1 MKAEQLTGP
10 DAEHGE
16 GPVWSPSWGGPSRNE
31 LRWVDTFDGVL
42 LALSGDGTVTRRQ
55 LDRAIGALRPR
66 AGGGMVVALERQF
79 ALTGAG
85 DEEPR
90 PLGELWDTP
99 GVQFNDGGCDPQGR
113 FYCGSMAVDNTPGAG
128 TLYRLDPDGT
138 VHVALREVTVSNG
151 IGWSP
156 DGGTAYYIDTPT
168 MRVDAFDH
176 DPDRGLSGRRPLVR
190 FDEADGV
197 PDGLAVDADGHLWVA
212 MHRGGTIHR
221 YRPDGT
227 FDGLVEVPV
236 RNVTACTFGGPRLD
250 QLFITTS
257 RRGLGEGA
265 EGAAGAL
272 FRADVAVTGLP
283 ASTFAG

>member
-1 MKAEQLTGP
+1 MKAEQITEP

-16 GPVWSPSWGGPSRNE
+16 GPVWSPSWGG
-31 LRWVDTFDGVL
+31 LRWVDTFDGDL
-42 LALSGDGTVTRRQ
+42 YTLDGAGTVTRRR
-55 LDRAIGALRPR
+55 LGASLGALRPR
-66 AGGGMVVALERQF
+66 AGGGMVVALERRF
-79 ALTGAG
+79 ALTGPDDG
-85 DEEPR
+85 ETR
-90 PLGELWDTP
+90 PLDELWTEP
-99 GVQFNDGGCDPQGR
+99 GIQFNDGGCDPQGR

-128 TLYRLDPDGT
+128 SLYRLDPDGT
-138 VHVALREVTVSNG
+138 VHIVLREITVSNG

-176 DPDRGLSGRRPLVR
+176 DLGSGLSGRRPLVN

-250 QLFITTS
+250 ELFITTS
-257 RRGLGEGA
+257 RRGMGDAA
-265 EGAAGAL
+265 EAAAGAV

-283 ASTFAG
+283 AATFAG

>member
-1 MKAEQLTGP
+1 VKAEQITEP

-16 GPVWSPSWGGPSRNE
+16 GPVWSSSWGG
-31 LRWVDTFDGVL
+31 LRWVDTFDGDL
-42 LALSGDGTVTRRQ
+42 YTLDGAGTVTRRR
-55 LDRAIGALRPR
+55 LGASLGALRPR
-66 AGGGMVVALERQF
+66 AGGGMVVALERRF
-79 ALTGAG
+79 ALTGP
-85 DEEPR
+85 DDRETR
-90 PLGELWDTP
+90 PLDELWTEP
-99 GVQFNDGGCDPQGR
+99 GIQFNDGGCDPQGR

-128 TLYRLDPDGT
+128 SLYRLDPDGT
-138 VHVALREVTVSNG
+138 VHIVLREITVSNG

-176 DPDRGLSGRRPLVR
+176 DLGSGLSGRRPLVN
-190 FDEADGV
+190 FGEADGV

-227 FDGLVEVPV
+227 FDGLVKVPV

-250 QLFITTS
+250 ELFITTS
-257 RRGLGEGA
+257 RRGMGDGA
-265 EGAAGAL
+265 EAAAGAV

-283 ASTFAG
+283 AATFAG